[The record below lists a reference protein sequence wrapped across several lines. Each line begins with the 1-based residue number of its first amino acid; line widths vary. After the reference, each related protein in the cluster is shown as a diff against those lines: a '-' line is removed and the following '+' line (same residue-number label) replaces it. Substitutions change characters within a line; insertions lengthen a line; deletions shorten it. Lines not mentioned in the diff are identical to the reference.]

1 MFLKILSFLFLI
13 SSIFFS
19 INFSSAKSPRENW
32 NYGKTGKE
40 IKHHTE
46 HVNINPKGLKNK
58 SKEGSISRPGSPRE
72 RY

>member
-1 MFLKILSFLFLI
+1 LT
-13 SSIFFS
+13 
-19 INFSSAKSPRENW
+19 NFSGAKSPRENW

-46 HVNINPKGLKNK
+46 HVNINTKSFKNK
-58 SKEGSISRPGSPRE
+58 SKKDSVSRPGSPRE

>member
-1 MFLKILSFLFLI
+1 MFLKLLSFIFLI
-13 SSIFFS
+13 SSFLLFTGFS
-19 INFSSAKSPRENW
+19 HAKSPRENW

-46 HVNINPKGLKNK
+46 HVNINTKSFKNK
-58 SKEGSISRPGSPRE
+58 SKKDSVSRPGSPRE